1 MGVSCS
7 CLMTYLKKY
16 LTLLLVIHLFMQVG
30 ADRHCGSHSWLHHC
44 VGHHTCLHSIYHSY
58 NYEIPKW
65 CELLSP
71 DGAAKTLRHFILPY
85 IKRSALTHFAFRCFF
100 SNTLHDIFF
109 HYFAQVIPSLRDPNF
124 IKYRTGLQDMA
135 YLIGGMFWGLLI
147 SSLGMI
153 VLVAGLVFFLTW
165 HGEHTHWHLLIL
177 LSSSRSD
184 VPDPVMRTLSGQFSQ
199 PFSGAGPRCTR

>member
-1 MGVSCS
+1 MAVIVGFITALATTLVYIPSTIHTIMKFRSGVSCF
-7 CLMTYLKKY
+7 LPTAQPK
-16 LTLLLVIHLFMQVG
+16 
-30 ADRHCGSHSWLHHC
+30 HCGILFFPTSNGVPSLI
-44 VGHHTCLHSIYHSY
+44 LHS
-58 NYEIPKW
+58 
-65 CELLSP
+65 
-71 DGAAKTLRHFILPY
+71 AV
-85 IKRSALTHFAFRCFF
+85 FF